1 MNATRRRKAAEVTT
15 QRWVMTR
22 GAALLPLSGL
32 LLVATAPA
40 ALAAISGIGRG
51 EVVRAHRTIDL
62 STDPGA
68 TSLTLTEPSGAPEEV
83 ARAGA
88 AGLLEG
94 DGRLRY
100 GFDTRC
106 WIREAA
112 IRNTPNPCATG
123 PKPARNGTWEA
134 AQSGGASGSVTFI
147 LSIPPDAPTG
157 VKVEPS
163 SAQQMK
169 ISWSRGA
176 EPDLTS
182 YTVLEGDKVVR
193 RDVAPNDACQGGGC
207 STVVPVEGSGER
219 TYTVVA
225 FRSSG
230 TSDPALAS
238 GRSAPAS
245 GSLVEDPLGAPGEAP
260 GQVAPG
266 VTPPGSPTAS
276 PSPTTKAAP
285 KPRTRRDPKPLTLS
299 PDAGAR
305 RQAFASGFNAFGPKL
320 GIPKLPPLPESQ
332 EPSVALPDGTFEPTL
347 GYDDQVLSEEETE
360 LGADEQ
366 GVRGAVGSLVDSERL
381 AKSTAGAL
389 VLLLTGAHLRRWLG
403 DTAEE

>member
-1 MNATRRRKAAEVTT
+1 MTTR
-15 QRWVMTR
+15 RWVMTR
-22 GAALLPLSGL
+22 GAAMLPLSGL

-51 EVVRAHRTIDL
+51 EVVRGHRTIQIEA
-62 STDPGA
+62 THGPTTQNDPPR
-68 TSLTLTEPSGAPEEV
+68 LTLTEPGQQPVEV
-83 ARAGA
+83 AATPIDVLGS
-88 AGLLEG
+88 
-94 DGRLRY
+94 DGRLSY
-100 GFDTRC
+100 AFNTRC
-106 WIREAA
+106 WIRT
-112 IRNTPNPCATG
+112 TPSAPCTTA
-123 PKPARNGTWEA
+123 PQPARNGVWTVV
-134 AQSGGASGSVTFI
+134 QTGGASDTLSFT

-157 VKVEPS
+157 VTAAPAG
-163 SAQQMK
+163 AQEMK

-182 YTVLEGDKVVR
+182 YTVLEGDKAVR
-193 RDVAPNDACQGGGC
+193 RDLAPRDACTGDGC
-207 STVVPVEGSGER
+207 SAVVPVEGGGER
-219 TYTVVA
+219 SYTVVA

-245 GSLVEDPLGAPGEAP
+245 GSLVEDPLGAPGQAP
-260 GQVAPG
+260 PADVPG
-266 VTPPGSPTAS
+266 VTPSNSPTAS
-276 PSPTTKAAP
+276 PSPTTKPAL
-285 KPRTRRDPKPLTLS
+285 KPGTRRDPKPLTLS

-320 GIPKLPPLPESQ
+320 GIPKLPPLPESA
-332 EPSVALPDGTFEPTL
+332 EPSVALPDGTFEREL
-347 GYDDQVLSEEETE
+347 GYDDQVLTEEQTE

-366 GVRGAVGSLVDSERL
+366 GVRGAVGSLIDSERL

-403 DTAEE
+403 ATSAE